1 MEPRRS
7 NPGGEII
14 VRATA
19 VYAGALANQAIM
31 DAPGKG
37 RGRTQ
42 STAMVMC
49 QRAQKGP
56 VHEAKCYHGPMPEF
70 NNGANRKE
78 K

>member
-1 MEPRRS
+1 MKPRRS

-14 VRATA
+14 VRAAA
-19 VYAGALANQAIM
+19 VHAAALANQAIM
-31 DAPGKG
+31 DAPGRG
-37 RGRTQ
+37 RGRAQ
-42 STAMVMC
+42 STAMDMN

-56 VHEAKCYHGPMPEF
+56 VREVKCYHGPMPGF